1 MNESLKRLGYA
12 LLAAHAVLVVVR
24 ATIYLCKV
32 VSS

>member
-1 MNESLKRLGYA
+1 MKQSLRQIGYA

-24 ATIYLCKV
+24 ATIYVCKV

>member
-1 MNESLKRLGYA
+1 MRERLKQIGYA